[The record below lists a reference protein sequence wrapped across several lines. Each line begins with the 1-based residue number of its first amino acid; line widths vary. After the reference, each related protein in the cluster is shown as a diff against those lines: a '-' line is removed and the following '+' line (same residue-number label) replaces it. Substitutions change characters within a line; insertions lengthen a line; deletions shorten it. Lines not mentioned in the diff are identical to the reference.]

1 MLLDIPDGSIELP
14 MAAFSTQSVPKTL
27 PHYWL
32 TQKDAG
38 IALPPPVPLDMP
50 DLNLNKKVKS
60 ITSHQQL
67 AS

>member
-32 TQKDAG
+32 TQKDAKNSSSSSCSFRLARL
-38 IALPPPVPLDMP
+38 ISEQESEKY
-50 DLNLNKKVKS
+50 N
-60 ITSHQQL
+60 ITST